1 MDEVLS
7 DNKSGNI
14 VNEKNHKILEDS
26 GPGGPDNP
34 KQAEKLNFD
43 LNESADKI
51 KNNDN
56 YIPIRYELPSKNEI
70 ANIINEN
77 NNIGR
82 EIYKMNEENK
92 KLIKLLQS
100 LTKSSNISNEKK
112 KSLEAY
118 ISSQAILLNEAKKI
132 FIEEYNKMKGMEHEI
147 STLRSNN
154 SYIKKKLKECRE
166 NEFRMKLQSSS
177 EKYLLHSLSR
187 SASSKRLFSSSSIAA
202 LPKYSSHGNINDH
215 STTNI
220 NSNENMNENKKFI
233 KYYSYGNIYD
243 KKKGNKKQY
252 FEKYGAN
259 IPLQQKWKRHEESCN
274 QQ

>member
-1 MDEVLS
+1 MKSKRKKLSNLEEKYYQMLHKINNDENNKLMDEVLS

-70 ANIINEN
+70 A
-77 NNIGR
+77 
-82 EIYKMNEENK
+82 
-92 KLIKLLQS
+92 
-100 LTKSSNISNEKK
+100 NISNEKK